1 MQLLVKQST
10 LGMDKLDDLHPLTLE
25 FQSRY
30 GLLKFHS
37 DPAKKPEMAVV
48 VNNPQQ
54 QALMVYFVEP
64 TEHLE
69 VAADLLCRYLAAAKQ
84 NIQFGSVVHLY
95 QVLESNAVSIV
106 LKVHDKTAPYIAQ
119 FMGVDPYS
127 PLSKTGEVPKHK
139 SVGLVIDN
147 EAQQASA

>member
-10 LGMDKLDDLHPLTLE
+10 LGMEKLDELHPLTLE

-37 DPAKKPEMAVV
+37 DPSKQPEMAVV

-54 QALMVYFVEP
+54 QAMMVYFVEP

-95 QVLESNAVSIV
+95 QVPESNAVSIV
-106 LKVHDKTAPYIAQ
+106 VKVHDKTAPYIAQ

-139 SVGLVIDN
+139 SVGLVVDLDIVP
-147 EAQQASA
+147 ASA